1 MKASRQDV
9 KQTLNSDVSRRLP
22 TACDDRI
29 CFRLDRDGETGVKGT
44 FSRKG
49 NKTVMNQVYRDFR
62 L

>member
-29 CFRLDRDGETGVKGT
+29 CFRLNRDGETGVKGT
-44 FSRKG
+44 FKG
-49 NKTVMNQVYRDFR
+49 NKIVMNQVYRDLR

>member
-29 CFRLDRDGETGVKGT
+29 CFRLNRDGETGVKGT
-44 FSRKG
+44 FKG
-49 NKTVMNQVYRDFR
+49 NKTVMNQVYRDLR